1 MMTKTTISIDD
12 STLYTAQQTQIK
24 KLRGGFS
31 EYVELLIIRDLNR
44 KGVEMMEKP
53 NGDTEVKES

>member
-1 MMTKTTISIDD
+1 MDE

-31 EYVELLIIRDLNR
+31 EYVELLIIDDLKR
-44 KGVEMMEKP
+44 KRVQLIEKP
-53 NGDTEVKES
+53 APIESKS

>member
-24 KLRGGFS
+24 KFRGGFS
-31 EYVELLIIRDLNR
+31 EYVELLILKDLSR
-44 KGVEMMEKP
+44 KGVQLMEKP
-53 NGDTEVKES
+53 IEEDKQQSA